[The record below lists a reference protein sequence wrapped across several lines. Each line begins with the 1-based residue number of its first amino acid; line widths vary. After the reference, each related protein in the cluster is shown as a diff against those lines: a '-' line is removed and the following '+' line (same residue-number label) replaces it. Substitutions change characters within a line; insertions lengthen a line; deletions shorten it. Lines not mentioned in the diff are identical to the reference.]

1 MLKPRVFV
9 TRRIAQEA
17 LDLLQEHTELV
28 LWPKTLAPP
37 NHILLHEAS
46 LSHGILTTVEDTV
59 DAALIDASPSLKVI
73 SQIAVGYDNVDVA
86 AATERGIPVGNTPGV
101 LSKTT
106 ADLAFALLMAV
117 ARRVVEGD
125 RYVRQGKWLGWHP
138 SLLAGADIHDATLGI
153 VGLGKIGLEMARRG
167 RGFDMNVLY
176 NSRTRAPEI
185 EAEHG
190 LTYVPELINLLGEAD
205 FVSLHVPL
213 TSETRHLIGEVA
225 LAAMKPTAFL
235 INTTRGPV
243 VDQGALYEALKSG
256 VIAGAA
262 LDVTDPEPMDVN
274 DPLLTLENVVV
285 APHIGS
291 SSVTTRTRMAM
302 MAAENLLAGLRGDV
316 PTHCVN
322 RDALGAR
329 G

>member
-1 MLKPRVFV
+1 MPKPRVFV

-37 NHILLHEAS
+37 NHILSYEAS
-46 LSHGILTTVEDTV
+46 LSEGLLTTVEDTV
-59 DAALIDASPSLKVI
+59 DAALIEASPGLKVI

-86 AATERGIPVGNTPGV
+86 AATARGIPVGNTPGV

-125 RYVRQGKWLGWHP
+125 RFVRDGKWMGWHP
-138 SLLAGADIHDATLGI
+138 SLLAGMDIHDATLGI

-176 NSRTRAPEI
+176 HSRTRSSDL
-185 EAEHG
+185 EAVNG
-190 LTYVPELINLLGEAD
+190 LTYVPDLHTLLGQAD

-213 TSETRHLIGEVA
+213 TSETRHLIGEVE
-225 LAAMKPTAFL
+225 LGAMKPTAFL

-262 LDVTDPEPMDVN
+262 LDVTDPEPMN
-274 DPLLTLENVVV
+274 AADPLLTLENVVV

-291 SSVTTRTRMAM
+291 SSVATRSRMAM
-302 MAAENLLAGLRGDV
+302 MAAENLLAGLRGDL
-316 PTHCVN
+316 PAYCVN
-322 RDALGAR
+322 GEALKAVR
-329 G
+329 